1 MPSLDLEQDLHRQG
15 YRWVAGIDEAGRGPL
30 AGPVVAGAVVL
41 PTGMAEVPSWLG
53 EVDDSKKLTARQRQ
67 RCLQELRLHAV
78 GIGIGIA
85 EQEEIDQVGI
95 GDATRLALCRAVDN
109 LLPFPDY
116 ILADYV
122 PLLQAPVPHQALK
135 GGDGRCY
142 CIAAASIVAKVTRD
156 KLMEEADKQY
166 PGYGFA
172 RHKGYATRLHLRE
185 LAYRGPCPIHR
196 RSFSPLRVS
205 QKAVC

>member
-1 MPSLDLEQDLHRQG
+1 MKRSESSSAAAYRSLLSDAQARIDLLAFLPEDRPLG
-15 YRWVAGIDEAGRGPL
+15 WGKTVISVLVFCAVMIL
-30 AGPVVAGAVVL
+30 AGTA
-41 PTGMAEVPSWLG
+41 LG
-53 EVDDSKKLTARQRQ
+53 
-67 RCLQELRLHAV
+67 
-78 GIGIGIA
+78 
-85 EQEEIDQVGI
+85 
-95 GDATRLALCRAVDN
+95 RAIDN

-135 GGDGRCY
+135 GGDGLCY

-156 KLMEEADKQY
+156 KLMEEADQQY

-196 RSFSPLRVS
+196 RSFSPRRP
-205 QKAVC
+205 